1 MGVFFFFWKYKSFP
15 VFVFPSPLAGSRRR
29 MRALPRVGEPGP
41 VRWWWLASRARPR
54 RAMGS
59 SAPARAAGGRRD
71 PGENPA
77 VGRLREL
84 FTGDAADGWEKSW
97 EFGVTPWDLGKPTPV
112 IEHLVRSG
120 TLPKGRAL
128 VPGCG
133 MGYDVVALA
142 SPERFVVGLDI
153 SDLAVKKAKQW
164 SSSLPNA
171 DYFTFLAEDFFKW
184 IPSEKFDL
192 IFDYTFFCAL
202 DPSLRVAWAET
213 VNRLLKPD
221 GELLTLIYL
230 ISDQEGGPPY
240 NNTVA
245 E

>member
-84 FTGDAADGWEKSW
+84 FTGDAAGECDHESSLVAGCCG
-97 EFGVTPWDLGKPTPV
+97 FGRLGDKF
-112 IEHLVRSG
+112 G
-120 TLPKGRAL
+120 G
-128 VPGCG
+128 
-133 MGYDVVALA
+133 VVA
-142 SPERFVVGLDI
+142 SV
-153 SDLAVKKAKQW
+153 W
-164 SSSLPNA
+164 SGCL
-171 DYFTFLAEDFFKW
+171 Y
-184 IPSEKFDL
+184 
-192 IFDYTFFCAL
+192 
-202 DPSLRVAWAET
+202 
-213 VNRLLKPD
+213 
-221 GELLTLIYL
+221 
-230 ISDQEGGPPY
+230 
-240 NNTVA
+240 
-245 E
+245 

>member
-1 MGVFFFFWKYKSFP
+1 M
-15 VFVFPSPLAGSRRR
+15 
-29 MRALPRVGEPGP
+29 LPANR
-41 VRWWWLASRARPR
+41 
-54 RAMGS
+54 
-59 SAPARAAGGRRD
+59 
-71 PGENPA
+71 
-77 VGRLREL
+77 
-84 FTGDAADGWEKSW
+84 DGWEKSW

-153 SDLAVKKAKQW
+153 SDMAVKKAKQW
-164 SSSLPNA
+164 SSSVPNA
-171 DYFTFLAEDFFKW
+171 DYFTFLVEDFFKW
-184 IPSEKFDL
+184 TPDEQFDL
-192 IFDYTFFCAL
+192 IFDYTFFSAL
-202 DPSLRVAWAET
+202 DPSLRVYWAEA

-245 E
+245 DYQRVLKPVGFRAVLMEDNELAVKPRKGWEKLGRWKRCAHQSSL